1 MKPQRSPIYTYTVD
15 IRAMYRVFGRCEW
28 VFALGVWKHTDMG
41 RGGIPAARLSR
52 MEFTG
57 TQDDVR
63 DAAQT
68 FLDLVKIKD
77 ETL

>member
-15 IRAMYRVFGRCEW
+15 VCAVNPEGFGNKWAFELRVWR
-28 VFALGVWKHTDMG
+28 HTDTWQGRLPPQVLSQMG
-41 RGGIPAARLSR
+41 
-52 MEFTG
+52 FVG

-63 DAAQT
+63 DAAQA